1 MTEYKSLS
9 FNANAK
15 KRERERARV
24 SERGEGGNREKT
36 RPSHAWIA
44 MQSNKPPHGEG
55 KNAALGE
62 GADYYVKTELE
73 SPFPANVEKGE
84 RALYS
89 H

>member
-1 MTEYKSLS
+1 MRS
-9 FNANAK
+9 
-15 KRERERARV
+15 RGRERARV
-24 SERGEGGNREKT
+24 SDRGEGGNREKT

-44 MQSNKPPHGEG
+44 MQSNKPQTGYETKPPHGEE